1 MFLVVWWILLNC
13 ICCVL
18 VLSRWSGSTPISFL
32 FPRILFPPRSKKHRE
47 CFRDRNYV
55 SDKLMN
61 STKCIFCSLVL
72 SGWFK
77 STPFSQF
84 DTYFFCPR
92 IVCQPAPQ
100 NIKHCEKRLPLKK
113 RSFRERN
120 NFPRIWFRYLR
131 FRILGLEINHLKA
144 HNFVWQGCFF
154 FHYYLQLWWPIE
166 LIFSQACYFMHYRF
180 VILCWDTSSEKT
192 GLWQ

>member
-1 MFLVVWWILLNC
+1 MFIVPWGMCVIYVWEKCIAKIKTGVSQVARTRPVYKACMAWSIADMAWSHRAIKLYAWSTFTKTQFLETENMFLVVWWILLNC

-100 NIKHCEKRLPLKK
+100 NIKHCEKRLPLK
-113 RSFRERN
+113 
-120 NFPRIWFRYLR
+120 
-131 FRILGLEINHLKA
+131 
-144 HNFVWQGCFF
+144 
-154 FHYYLQLWWPIE
+154 
-166 LIFSQACYFMHYRF
+166 
-180 VILCWDTSSEKT
+180 
-192 GLWQ
+192 